1 MPSSIWSVFS
11 VRRSSPVPVSDV
23 RSQPD
28 TSSQFL
34 YHMEHIEVD
43 DGQEIDVTLG
53 KENGMD
59 DGQEIVA
66 SSAK

>member
-1 MPSSIWSVFS
+1 
-11 VRRSSPVPVSDV
+11 
-23 RSQPD
+23 
-28 TSSQFL
+28 
-34 YHMEHIEVD
+34 MEHIEVD